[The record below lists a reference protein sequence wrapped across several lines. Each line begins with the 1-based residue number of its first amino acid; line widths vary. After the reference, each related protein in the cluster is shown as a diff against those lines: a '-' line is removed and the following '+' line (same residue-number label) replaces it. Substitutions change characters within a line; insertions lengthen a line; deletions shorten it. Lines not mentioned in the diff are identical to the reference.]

1 MWLVHFT
8 NHRFWTISIALAK
21 GKAAKKADKVIEE
34 REKIRTEETETKTM
48 IKVKQ
53 EEIKAEKD
61 PKKAKKLEKVRV
73 NIINSFFF
81 GKKKKC
87 LCIYNFCTHY
97 NI

>member
-1 MWLVHFT
+1 MWLVHVINDTSWF
-8 NHRFWTISIALAK
+8 ILVALAK

-61 PKKAKKLEKVRV
+61 PKKAKKLEKVRID
-73 NIINSFFF
+73 NNHL
-81 GKKKKC
+81 K
-87 LCIYNFCTHY
+87 
-97 NI
+97 